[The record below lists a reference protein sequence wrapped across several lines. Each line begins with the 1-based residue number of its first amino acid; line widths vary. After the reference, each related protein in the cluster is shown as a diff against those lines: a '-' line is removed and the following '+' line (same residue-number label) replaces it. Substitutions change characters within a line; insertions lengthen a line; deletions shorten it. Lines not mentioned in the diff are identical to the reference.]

1 MRQKLKNLTQAQT
14 IALGFFIV
22 ILMGTLLLMLPISS
36 KNGQSI
42 GFIPALF
49 TSASASCVTGLVVVD
64 TYTHWS
70 TFGQIVIITLIQIGG
85 LGFITLGVLF
95 SLLLNRNINL
105 KQRTLIRESVNSIHI
120 GGVVKLVKK
129 IIIGTFAIELIGA
142 VIMSFFFIPELG
154 FTRGVYYSVFHSIS
168 AFCNAGFDLM
178 GYRGEYTS
186 FTTEFGNPIINITIM
201 ALIVIGGIGFIVW
214 DDISKHKLNFK
225 KYMLHTKIVLA
236 TTFFLIVVGAA
247 LFYVFEKDNLMAGMS
262 VSEKIFSSLFS
273 SVTARTA
280 GFNTIDTA
288 GLTSSSKLLTVILM
302 FIGGSPGSTAGGIKT
317 TTVSVII
324 FYVWSNLRGGNGCNI
339 FKRRVSDNTV
349 KKAGVIICIN
359 LMLGLV
365 GTLAICHLQNGAPI
379 SDVLFEV
386 YSAIGTVGMSTGITR
401 ELTNASRLIITLL
414 MYCGRVGSMTFALAF
429 TERKVTAHIS
439 LPEEKITVG

>member
-1 MRQKLKNLTQAQT
+1 
-14 IALGFFIV
+14 
-22 ILMGTLLLMLPISS
+22 
-36 KNGQSI
+36 
-42 GFIPALF
+42 
-49 TSASASCVTGLVVVD
+49 
-64 TYTHWS
+64 
-70 TFGQIVIITLIQIGG
+70 
-85 LGFITLGVLF
+85 
-95 SLLLNRNINL
+95 
-105 KQRTLIRESVNSIHI
+105 
-120 GGVVKLVKK
+120 
-129 IIIGTFAIELIGA
+129 
-142 VIMSFFFIPELG
+142 
-154 FTRGVYYSVFHSIS
+154 
-168 AFCNAGFDLM
+168 
-178 GYRGEYTS
+178 
-186 FTTEFGNPIINITIM
+186 
-201 ALIVIGGIGFIVW
+201 
-214 DDISKHKLNFK
+214 
-225 KYMLHTKIVLA
+225 
-236 TTFFLIVVGAA
+236 
-247 LFYVFEKDNLMAGMS
+247 
-262 VSEKIFSSLFS
+262 
-273 SVTARTA
+273 
-280 GFNTIDTA
+280 
-288 GLTSSSKLLTVILM
+288 M

-324 FYVWSNLRGGNGCNI
+324 FYVWSNLRGGSDCNI

>member
-186 FTTEFGNPIINITIM
+186 FTNRI
-201 ALIVIGGIGFIVW
+201 
-214 DDISKHKLNFK
+214 
-225 KYMLHTKIVLA
+225 
-236 TTFFLIVVGAA
+236 
-247 LFYVFEKDNLMAGMS
+247 
-262 VSEKIFSSLFS
+262 
-273 SVTARTA
+273 R
-280 GFNTIDTA
+280 
-288 GLTSSSKLLTVILM
+288 
-302 FIGGSPGSTAGGIKT
+302 
-317 TTVSVII
+317 
-324 FYVWSNLRGGNGCNI
+324 
-339 FKRRVSDNTV
+339 
-349 KKAGVIICIN
+349 
-359 LMLGLV
+359 
-365 GTLAICHLQNGAPI
+365 
-379 SDVLFEV
+379 
-386 YSAIGTVGMSTGITR
+386 
-401 ELTNASRLIITLL
+401 
-414 MYCGRVGSMTFALAF
+414 
-429 TERKVTAHIS
+429 
-439 LPEEKITVG
+439 